1 MYVALLK
8 WVDCS
13 RAIWVTGSDASFVAS
28 RARSQMALFTRSKCE
43 WTRIWTIKN
52 VDKTTP
58 GQVKMI
64 EIRPKST
71 FTDKE
76 ELKVKHILT
85 LISLQ
90 VLFNYMH
97 SGF

>member
-28 RARSQMALFTRSKCE
+28 RAWGELTRSKCE
-43 WTRIWTIKN
+43 WPRIWTIKN

>member
-1 MYVALLK
+1 
-8 WVDCS
+8 
-13 RAIWVTGSDASFVAS
+13 
-28 RARSQMALFTRSKCE
+28 
-43 WTRIWTIKN
+43 
-52 VDKTTP
+52 
-58 GQVKMI
+58 MI